1 MSLRIVFV
9 IAKNTF
15 REAIRDRILYGILAF
30 GGLYVLLSLFMARL
44 ALGDFLMVRSF
55 GLAGI
60 YLFGVLATVFLGSS
74 IIYKEIER
82 RTLYFV
88 LAKPVS
94 RRDVLLGKFVG
105 LFAATLLTVA
115 LMAVIYLGVIL
126 SAGGGW
132 DWGGLFAIGF
142 EVLELALLTALLI
155 FLSTVASPLFATLC
169 AVILLFSG
177 HLLSTVAANARAM
190 NAAVNALVNFLYYV
204 LPNLEKFNIR
214 NLVVHGV
221 SVPAGE
227 AFWTAAYALLYVLL
241 SLFLAGIFF
250 KNKEL

>member
-1 MSLRIVFV
+1 MNPRIILA
-9 IAKNTF
+9 IAKNTL

-30 GGLYVLLSLFMARL
+30 GALYVLLSLFIARL
-44 ALGDFLMVRSF
+44 ALGDLLMVRSF

-60 YLFGVLATVFLGSS
+60 YIFGILATVFLGSS

-88 LAKPVS
+88 LTKPAS
-94 RRDVLLGKFVG
+94 RRDVLLGKFLG
-105 LFAATLLTVA
+105 LLAATLLTIG

-126 SAGGGW
+126 VAGGGW
-132 DWGGLFAIGF
+132 DWSGLLAIAF

-155 FLSTVASPLFATLC
+155 FLSTVVAPLLATIC
-169 AVILLFSG
+169 AVILIFVG
-177 HLLSTVAANARAM
+177 HLLSIVLANAETMGAS
-190 NAAVNALVNFLYYV
+190 AQGLVKVFYYV

-214 NLVVHGV
+214 DLVVHGI
-221 SVPAGE
+221 SVPPAE
-227 AFWTAAYALLYVLL
+227 IFWTGAYAFLFILILLLL
-241 SLFLAGIFF
+241 GDACL